1 MRAEEM
7 FHNYHTLLK
16 ERSLLEYQLSRF
28 QGLTETDVIESVT
41 FSHPDGDKVM
51 TSNKSDKTGK
61 LAVNYG
67 KIQERYNDEWYDSLL
82 ERYRYLSEEFEFFD
96 YAVGQLSDYLPE
108 LIRDLVVEGI
118 PWGMLEKKYNI
129 SHRMV
134 GKARQKAIKEM
145 NDLYEMRDRQIE
157 QYVLR

>member
-7 FHNYHTLLK
+7 FRDYHMLLK
-16 ERSLLEYQLSRF
+16 EHGLLEYQLSRF
-28 QGLTETDVIESVT
+28 QGLTEEDVIESVT
-41 FSHPDGDKVM
+41 FSRPQGDKVM

-61 LAVNYG
+61 LAVNYR
-67 KIQERYNDEWYDSLL
+67 KIQEQHNDEWYDSLL

-96 YAVGQLSDYLPE
+96 YALGQLSDYLPG
-108 LIRDLVVEGI
+108 LIRDLVVEKVS
-118 PWGMLEKKYNI
+118 WEALESKYNI

-145 NDLYEMRDRQIE
+145 NDLYEMRDRQVE